1 MTIIIDF
8 VKRERNKGTF
18 QNVPNGKVE
27 THTLYL
33 PPAMD
38 DNFHGRVSIYF
49 QVNCKVT
56 SLIF

>member
-8 VKRERNKGTF
+8 VKRERKKGTF

-38 DNFHGRVSIYF
+38 DNNIFMGMYPF
-49 QVNCKVT
+49 T
-56 SLIF
+56 SRSTVRSHP

>member
-1 MTIIIDF
+1 MTIIIDI
-8 VKRERNKGTF
+8 VKRERKKGTF

-27 THTLYL
+27 THTLSL

-38 DNFHGRVSIYF
+38 DNFHGHVSIY
-49 QVNCKVT
+49 VKVKCNVR